1 MIALI
6 KLIALILAEFGVYA
20 YMQIVFSELQ
30 PVILRRKH
38 DKDIKTIQR

>member
-20 YMQIVFSELQ
+20 YMQIVFSEVQ
-30 PVILRRKH
+30 PVALVKRRKSNGN
-38 DKDIKTIQR
+38 KKE